1 VTVSE
6 GTQER
11 RRLALDM
18 LLDPAAAPEGA
29 AALEA
34 AGCDGGWVTET
45 VRDPYLYLAAAADAT
60 SGLALG
66 TGVAIAFA
74 RSPMTTAL
82 CAHDVQRRSGGRFR
96 LGLGS
101 QVRAHI
107 TRRFSMPWSHPVPR
121 MREYV
126 LALRAIWASW
136 TEGAPLDF
144 TGDFYTHTLMTP
156 FFNPGPTGYAA
167 PPILLGGV
175 GAQMTALAGEVAD
188 GFICGP
194 LTSELS
200 FREHAL
206 VALGKGLARRDGAPA
221 GFETCVM
228 PLVVSGADEPARSRA
243 AAATR
248 ARIAFYASTPAYR
261 HVLDL
266 HGWGALHERLHA
278 HSRDGQWQAMADLI
292 DDEVLGTFAVV
303 AEPGDVVAEVE
314 RRFGGQAQRA
324 ILHSAA
330 DLGLPAW
337 QSVLSA
343 GASRAG
349 AA

>member
-1 VTVSE
+1 
-6 GTQER
+6 
-11 RRLALDM
+11 
-18 LLDPAAAPEGA
+18 
-29 AALEA
+29 
-34 AGCDGGWVTET
+34 

-60 SGLALG
+60 SDLAVG

-82 CAHDVQRRSGGRFR
+82 CAHDVQRRSRGRFR

-136 TEGAPLDF
+136 TEGTPLDF
-144 TGDFYTHTLMTP
+144 DGDFYTHTLMTP
-156 FFNPGPTGYAA
+156 FFNPGPTGFAA

-206 VALGKGLARRDGAPA
+206 PSLGKGLARRDGTRA
-221 GFETCVM
+221 GFEVCVM
-228 PLVVSGADEPARSRA
+228 PLVVSGPDEAAASRA

-278 HSRDGQWQAMADLI
+278 LSRDGEWPAMAELI
-292 DDEVLGTFAVV
+292 DDEVLATFAVV

-314 RRFGGQAQRA
+314 RRFGGRAQRA
-324 ILHSAA
+324 ILHSAD
-330 DLGLPAW
+330 DLGLPVW

-343 GASRAG
+343 GTSRAG
-349 AA
+349 TA